1 MIAGRV
7 EKGHALLPIMFRLP
21 HQPRLVIDFV
31 VDTGFTDALCL
42 PLDATLALGLPY
54 KFDFPAR
61 LADGSEVQ
69 LPAHEATIV
78 WNGVEQTLYLLA
90 TGNRPLVGT
99 ALLDGAELRI
109 QFTEGGLVTADSLWP
124 AH

>member
-1 MIAGRV
+1 MISGRV
-7 EKGHALLPIMFRLP
+7 EKGHALLPVTLRVP
-21 HQPRLVIDFV
+21 NQPGLVIDFV

-42 PLDATLALGLPY
+42 PLDAVLALGLPY

-78 WNGVEQTLYLLA
+78 WNGVEQTIYLLA
-90 TGNRPLVGT
+90 TGNRPLIGT
-99 ALLDGAELRI
+99 ALLDGAELVI
-109 QFTEGGLVTADSLWP
+109 QFTEGGLVTVDEL
-124 AH
+124 